1 MGVGGFESWMSSLEK
16 PRDAYWA
23 MALGVIFSKNII
35 QLKHFFLKEK
45 LTLRQ
50 RGRLNFSIATR

>member
-1 MGVGGFESWMSSLEK
+1 MDVFIGKAKRCLLSYK
-16 PRDAYWA
+16 
-23 MALGVIFSKNII
+23 ALGVIFSKNII

-50 RGRLNFSIATR
+50 RGRLNFSIVTR